1 MLRPLLRPRRRLAKF
16 PCAEAEM
23 FAVWESDRAGEDGAF
38 IGYMHLDLYPR
49 EGKYS
54 HAAVWG
60 LVPGWTNAEGGSTR
74 S

>member
-1 MLRPLLRPRRRLAKF
+1 
-16 PCAEAEM
+16 M